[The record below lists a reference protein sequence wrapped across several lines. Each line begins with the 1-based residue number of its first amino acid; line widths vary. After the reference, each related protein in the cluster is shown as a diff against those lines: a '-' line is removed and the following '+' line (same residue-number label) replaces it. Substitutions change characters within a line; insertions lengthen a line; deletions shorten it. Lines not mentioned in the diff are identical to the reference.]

1 MNRFSKMGRSGGDM
15 AIEYQ
20 DDGRSKRRIILVVAI
35 LLIIAALV
43 AAALLMRG
51 GDDAATAGGPGGED
65 RERAAQAVTV
75 IVPGNSEVASTITT
89 SGTLGARRDQNVG
102 IAGQGGQVT
111 RVLVDAGDWV
121 RQGQVLAT
129 VDRSVQ
135 AQQAAQQ
142 RASLAAAQAD
152 ADLAKANLDRAQQL
166 VERGF
171 VSKAEIDRLRSTYE
185 AAQARVSVSRAQL
198 NTTLAQIG
206 QLDVRAPTAGLILD
220 RNVEVGQVVSAGTPS
235 LFRMARG
242 GEMEVRAQLS
252 QQDLA
257 AISVGM
263 PATITPVGSD
273 QQFAGQVWQVS
284 PVINPQSRQGEV
296 RISIP
301 YDPAI
306 RPGGFAEVEIA
317 SGVTTAPMLPQS
329 AVLSDANGNY
339 VYVVNADNEVVRRDV
354 VVGSVDDRG
363 VTIREGISG
372 NEQVVARAGSFL
384 TVGQKVVPQRE
395 AAAAVRQEERG
406 AVGEGEGEEE

>member
-1 MNRFSKMGRSGGDM
+1 MNRFSKMGRSGGM
-15 AIEYQ
+15 AIEDQ
-20 DDGRSKRRIILVVAI
+20 NDGRSKRRIILVVAI
-35 LLIIAALV
+35 LLIVAAIAA
-43 AAALLMRG
+43 AAMFMRG
-51 GDDAATAGGPGGED
+51 GGEGGAGGAAGGEG
-65 RERAAQAVTV
+65 RERTAQSVTV
-75 IVPGNSEVASTITT
+75 IVPGNSEVARTITT

-102 IAGQGGQVT
+102 IAGSGGQVT
-111 RVLVDAGDWV
+111 RVLVDAGAWV

-152 ADLAKANLDRAQQL
+152 ADLAQANLERAQQL

-171 VSKAEIDRLRSTYE
+171 VSTAEIDRLRSTFE
-185 AAQARVSVSRAQL
+185 AAQARVNVARAQL
-198 NTTLAQIG
+198 NTTLTQIG
-206 QLDVRAPTAGLILD
+206 QLDVRAPTSGLILD

-252 QQDLA
+252 QQDLSEIA
-257 AISVGM
+257 VGM
-263 PATITPVGSD
+263 PATVTPVGSS
-273 QQFAGQVWQVS
+273 QQFAGTVWQVS
-284 PVINPQSRQGEV
+284 PVIDPQSRQGEV
-296 RISIP
+296 RIAIP

-329 AVLSDANGNY
+329 AVLADAIGNY
-339 VYVVNADNEVVRRDV
+339 VYVIDADNEVVRRDV
-354 VVGSVDDRG
+354 TVGSVDDRG
-363 VTIREGISG
+363 VTIRDGISG

-395 AAAAVRQEERG
+395 AAASAMEREG

>member
-15 AIEYQ
+15 AIEDQ
-20 DDGRSKRRIILVVAI
+20 SDGRSKRRIILIVAI
-35 LLIIAALV
+35 LLIVAALV
-43 AAALLMRG
+43 AAAMFMRG
-51 GDDAATAGGPGGED
+51 GDDVAAAGGPAGEGSD
-65 RERAAQAVTV
+65 RAAQAVTV

-102 IAGQGGQVT
+102 IAGQGGKVT

-135 AQQAAQQ
+135 TQQAAQQ

-152 ADLAKANLDRAQQL
+152 ADLAKSNLDRAQQL

-206 QLDVRAPTAGLILD
+206 QLDVRAPTSGLILD

-252 QQDLA
+252 QQDLSVV
-257 AISVGM
+257 SVGM

-296 RISIP
+296 RISVP
-301 YDPAI
+301 YDPVI
-306 RPGGFAEVEIA
+306 RPGGFAEVKIA

-339 VYVVNADNEVVRRDV
+339 VYVVNADNEVVRRDI
-354 VVGSVDDRG
+354 VVGAVDDRG

-395 AAAAVRQEERG
+395 AAASVRQQEQG
-406 AVGEGEGEEE
+406 SVGEGEGEEE